1 LNDFFFGENA
11 DFVPFSG
18 QHILISAIVITLGT
32 TLICWAKKQSK
43 QTQFLTGNII
53 ASSIS
58 LTVIFGS
65 ILNIYKQDFN
75 YQEDLPLHL
84 CSFLALVIPILSF
97 TRKYIYYEIFF
108 FLILAGTLQSL
119 ITPSDYNFLNF
130 TFFRYW
136 FVHSG
141 LVLFMLYATFI
152 YKMRPTIKSVFKSF
166 VGMQFYMILMFII
179 NYLLGSNYFYT
190 NRKPDATTLLD
201 VFGEWPQYIFVVELI
216 VIPFFLLIYFP
227 FYLTRKKNKT
237 TLLYLL
243 NQ

>member
-1 LNDFFFGENA
+1 MNDFFFSENA

-18 QHILISAIVITLGT
+18 QHILISSIVIVLGII
-32 TLICWAKKQSK
+32 LIYWAKKQSE
-43 QTQFLTGNII
+43 QIQFLTGNII

-65 ILNIYKQDFN
+65 ILNSYKQDFN

-84 CSFLALVIPILSF
+84 CSFLALVIPVLSF
-97 TRKYIYYEIFF
+97 TRKFIYYEVFF

-152 YKMRPTIKSVFKSF
+152 YKMRPTLKSVFKSF
-166 VGMQFYMILMFII
+166 IGIQFYMILMFII
-179 NYLLGSNYFYT
+179 NYLLDSNYFYT

-227 FYLTRKKNKT
+227 FYLTRKKE
-237 TLLYLL
+237 
-243 NQ
+243 

>member
-1 LNDFFFGENA
+1 MSDFFFGENA

-18 QHILISAIVITLGT
+18 QHILISAIVITFAT

-84 CSFLALVIPILSF
+84 CSFLALIIPILSF

-108 FLILAGTLQSL
+108 FLIIAGTLQSL

-227 FYLTRKKNKT
+227 FYLTRKKE
-237 TLLYLL
+237 
-243 NQ
+243 

>member
-1 LNDFFFGENA
+1 MNDFFFGENA

-18 QHILISAIVITLGT
+18 QHILICAIVIVFGT
-32 TLICWAKKQSK
+32 ILIYWAKKQSE
-43 QTQFLTGNII
+43 QIQFLTGNII

-84 CSFLALVIPILSF
+84 CSFLALVIPVLSY

-141 LVLFMLYATFI
+141 LVLFMLYATFV

-166 VGMQFYMILMFII
+166 IGMQFYMILMFLI

-227 FYLTRKKNKT
+227 FYLTRKKE
-237 TLLYLL
+237 
-243 NQ
+243 

>member
-1 LNDFFFGENA
+1 MNDFFFGENA
-11 DFVPFSG
+11 DFIPFSK

-32 TLICWAKKQSK
+32 ILIYWAKKQSE
-43 QTQFLTGNII
+43 QIQILTGNVL

-65 ILNIYKQDFN
+65 ILNIYKPDFN

-84 CSFLALVIPILSF
+84 CSFLALIIPVLSF
-97 TRKYIYYEIFF
+97 TRKYIYYEILF

-119 ITPSDYNFLNF
+119 ITPSEYNFLNF

-141 LVLFMLYATFI
+141 LVIFMLYATFI
-152 YKMRPTIKSVFKSF
+152 YKMRPTLKSVFKSF

-227 FYLTRKKNKT
+227 FYLTRKKE
-237 TLLYLL
+237 
-243 NQ
+243 

>member
-18 QHILISAIVITLGT
+18 QHILISAIVVVFGII
-32 TLICWAKKQSK
+32 LIYWAKKQSE
-43 QTQFLTGNII
+43 QIQFLTGNII

-84 CSFLALVIPILSF
+84 CSFLALIIPILSF

-108 FLILAGTLQSL
+108 FLIIAGTLQSL

-227 FYLTRKKNKT
+227 FYLTRKKE
-237 TLLYLL
+237 
-243 NQ
+243 

>member
-18 QHILISAIVITLGT
+18 QHILISAIVIVVGT
-32 TLICWAKKQSK
+32 ILIFWAKKQSE
-43 QTQFLTGNII
+43 QIQFLTGNII

-65 ILNIYKQDFN
+65 ILNIYKPDFN

-84 CSFLALVIPILSF
+84 CSFLALVIPVLSY

-136 FVHSG
+136 FVHTG
-141 LVLFMLYATFI
+141 LVLIMLYATFV
-152 YKMRPTIKSVFKSF
+152 YKMRPTLKSVFKSF
-166 VGMQFYMILMFII
+166 IALQVYIIFMFIL
-179 NYLLGSNYFYT
+179 NYILGSNYFYT
-190 NRKPDATTLLD
+190 NKKPNATTLLD

-216 VIPFFLLIYFP
+216 VVPFFMLIYLP
-227 FYLTRKKNKT
+227 FYLTRNKN
-237 TLLYLL
+237 
-243 NQ
+243 

>member
-1 LNDFFFGENA
+1 MNDFFFGENA
-11 DFVPFSG
+11 DFIPFSK

-32 TLICWAKKQSK
+32 ILIYWAKKQSE
-43 QTQFLTGNII
+43 QIQILTGNVL

-65 ILNIYKQDFN
+65 ILNIYKPDFN

-84 CSFLALVIPILSF
+84 CSFLALIIPVLSF
-97 TRKYIYYEIFF
+97 TRKYIYYEILF

-119 ITPSDYNFLNF
+119 ITPSEYNFLNF

-141 LVLFMLYATFI
+141 LVIFMLYATFI
-152 YKMRPTIKSVFKSF
+152 YKMRPTLKSVFKSF
-166 VGMQFYMILMFII
+166 IGMQFYMVLMFLI
-179 NYLLGSNYFYT
+179 NHLLGSNYFYT

-227 FYLTRKKNKT
+227 FYLTRKKE
-237 TLLYLL
+237 
-243 NQ
+243 

>member
-1 LNDFFFGENA
+1 MNDFFFSENA

-18 QHILISAIVITLGT
+18 QHILISAIVIVLGII
-32 TLICWAKKQSK
+32 LIYWAKKQSE
-43 QTQFLTGNII
+43 QIQFLTGNII

-65 ILNIYKQDFN
+65 ILNSYKQDFN

-84 CSFLALVIPILSF
+84 CSFLALVIPVLSF
-97 TRKYIYYEIFF
+97 TRKFIYYEVFF

-152 YKMRPTIKSVFKSF
+152 YKMRPTLKSVFKSF
-166 VGMQFYMILMFII
+166 IGMQFYMILMFLI

-227 FYLTRKKNKT
+227 FYLTRKKE
-237 TLLYLL
+237 
-243 NQ
+243 

>member
-1 LNDFFFGENA
+1 MNDFFFGENA

-18 QHILISAIVITLGT
+18 QHILISAIVITLST
-32 TLICWAKKQSK
+32 TLIYWAKKQSE
-43 QTQFLTGNII
+43 QIQFLTGNII

-65 ILNIYKQDFN
+65 ILNIYKPDFN

-84 CSFLALVIPILSF
+84 CSFLALVIPVLSF

-130 TFFRYW
+130 NFFRYW

-141 LVLFMLYATFI
+141 LVLFMFYATFV

-166 VGMQFYMILMFII
+166 IGMQFYMVLMFLI
-179 NYLLGSNYFYT
+179 NHLLGSNYFYT

-227 FYLTRKKNKT
+227 FYLTRKKE
-237 TLLYLL
+237 
-243 NQ
+243 

>member
-1 LNDFFFGENA
+1 MNDFFFGENA
-11 DFVPFSG
+11 DFIPFSE

-32 TLICWAKKQSK
+32 ILIYWAKKQSE
-43 QTQFLTGNII
+43 QIQILSGNII

-65 ILNIYKQDFN
+65 ILNIYKPDFN

-84 CSFLALVIPILSF
+84 CSFLALIIPVLSF
-97 TRKYIYYEIFF
+97 TRKYIYYEILF

-119 ITPSDYNFLNF
+119 ITPSEYNFLNF

-141 LVLFMLYATFI
+141 LVIFMLYATFI
-152 YKMRPTIKSVFKSF
+152 YKMRPTLKSVFKSF
-166 VGMQFYMILMFII
+166 IGMQVYMIIMFII
-179 NYLLGSNYFYT
+179 NYMLGSNYFYT
-190 NRKPDATTLLD
+190 NRKPNATTLLD

-216 VIPFFLLIYFP
+216 VIPFFLLIYLP
-227 FYLTRKKNKT
+227 FYLTRKKE
-237 TLLYLL
+237 
-243 NQ
+243 

>member
-1 LNDFFFGENA
+1 MNDFFFGENA
-11 DFVPFSG
+11 DFAPFSG
-18 QHILISAIVITLGT
+18 QHVLISAIVIVVGT
-32 TLICWAKKQSK
+32 ILILWAKKQSE
-43 QTQFLTGNII
+43 QIQFLTGNII

-65 ILNIYKQDFN
+65 ILNIYKPDFN

-84 CSFLALVIPILSF
+84 CSFLALVIPVLSY

-136 FVHSG
+136 LVHSG
-141 LVLFMLYATFI
+141 LVLFMMYATFV

-166 VGMQFYMILMFII
+166 IGMQFYMILMFLI

-227 FYLTRKKNKT
+227 FYLTRKKE
-237 TLLYLL
+237 
-243 NQ
+243 

>member
-11 DFVPFSG
+11 DFDPFSG
-18 QHILISAIVITLGT
+18 QHILISVIVIVFGT
-32 TLICWAKKQSK
+32 ILIFWAKKKSEQI
-43 QTQFLTGNII
+43 QFLTGNII

-65 ILNIYKQDFN
+65 ILNIYKPDFN

-84 CSFLALVIPILSF
+84 CSFLALVIPVLSY

-119 ITPSDYNFLNF
+119 ITPSDYSFLNF

-136 FVHSG
+136 LVHSG
-141 LVLFMLYATFI
+141 LVLFMMYATFV

-166 VGMQFYMILMFII
+166 IGMQFYMILMFLI

-227 FYLTRKKNKT
+227 FYLTRKKE
-237 TLLYLL
+237 
-243 NQ
+243 

>member
-1 LNDFFFGENA
+1 MNDFFFGENA

-18 QHILISAIVITLGT
+18 QHILISAIVIVFGTL
-32 TLICWAKKQSK
+32 LIYWAKKQSE
-43 QTQFLTGNII
+43 QIQFLTGNII

-84 CSFLALVIPILSF
+84 CSFLALVIPVLSY

-141 LVLFMLYATFI
+141 LVLFMLYATFV

-166 VGMQFYMILMFII
+166 IGMQFYMILMFLI

-227 FYLTRKKNKT
+227 FYLTRKKE
-237 TLLYLL
+237 
-243 NQ
+243 

>member
-18 QHILISAIVITLGT
+18 QHILISAIVIVFGT
-32 TLICWAKKQSK
+32 ILIFWAKKQSE
-43 QTQFLTGNII
+43 QIQFLTGNII

-65 ILNIYKQDFN
+65 ILNSYKPDFN

-84 CSFLALVIPILSF
+84 CSFLALVIPVLSY

-141 LVLFMLYATFI
+141 LVLFMLYATFV

-166 VGMQFYMILMFII
+166 IAMQFYVILMFLI

-190 NRKPDATTLLD
+190 NRKPEATTLLD

-227 FYLTRKKNKT
+227 FYLTRKKE
-237 TLLYLL
+237 
-243 NQ
+243 

>member
-1 LNDFFFGENA
+1 MNDFFFGENA
-11 DFVPFSG
+11 DFAPFSG
-18 QHILISAIVITLGT
+18 QHILISAIVIVVGT
-32 TLICWAKKQSK
+32 ILILWAKKQSE
-43 QTQFLTGNII
+43 QIQFLTGNII

-65 ILNIYKQDFN
+65 ILNSYKPDFN
-75 YQEDLPLHL
+75 CQEDPLLHL
-84 CSFLALVIPILSF
+84 CSFLALVIPVLSY

-136 FVHSG
+136 LVHSG
-141 LVLFMLYATFI
+141 LVLFMMYATFV

-166 VGMQFYMILMFII
+166 IGMQFYMILMFLI

-227 FYLTRKKNKT
+227 FYLTRKKE
-237 TLLYLL
+237 
-243 NQ
+243 

>member
-11 DFVPFSG
+11 DFAPFSG
-18 QHILISAIVITLGT
+18 QHILISAIVIVVGT
-32 TLICWAKKQSK
+32 ILILWAKKQSE
-43 QTQFLTGNII
+43 QIQFLTGNII

-65 ILNIYKQDFN
+65 ILNIYKPDFN

-84 CSFLALVIPILSF
+84 CSFLALVIPVLSY

-136 FVHSG
+136 LVHSG
-141 LVLFMLYATFI
+141 LVLFMMYATFV

-166 VGMQFYMILMFII
+166 IGMQFYMILMFLI

-227 FYLTRKKNKT
+227 FYLTRKKE
-237 TLLYLL
+237 
-243 NQ
+243 

>member
-1 LNDFFFGENA
+1 MNDFFFGENA
-11 DFVPFSG
+11 DFAPFSG
-18 QHILISAIVITLGT
+18 QHILISAIVIVFGT
-32 TLICWAKKQSK
+32 ILILWAKKQSE
-43 QTQFLTGNII
+43 QIQFLTGNII

-84 CSFLALVIPILSF
+84 CSFLALIIPILSF

-108 FLILAGTLQSL
+108 FLIIAGTLQSL

-227 FYLTRKKNKT
+227 FYLTRKKE
-237 TLLYLL
+237 
-243 NQ
+243 

>member
-1 LNDFFFGENA
+1 MNDFFFGENA
-11 DFVPFSG
+11 DFAPFSG
-18 QHILISAIVITLGT
+18 QHILISAIVIVFGT
-32 TLICWAKKQSK
+32 ILIFWAKKKSEQI
-43 QTQFLTGNII
+43 QFLTGNII

-65 ILNIYKQDFN
+65 ILNIYKLDFN

-84 CSFLALVIPILSF
+84 CSFLALVIPVLSF

-130 TFFRYW
+130 NFFRYW

-141 LVLFMLYATFI
+141 LVLFMFYATFV

-166 VGMQFYMILMFII
+166 IGMQFYMVLMFLI
-179 NYLLGSNYFYT
+179 NHLLGSNYFYT

-227 FYLTRKKNKT
+227 FYLTRKKE
-237 TLLYLL
+237 
-243 NQ
+243 

>member
-1 LNDFFFGENA
+1 MNDFFFGENA

-18 QHILISAIVITLGT
+18 QHILISAIVIVFGT
-32 TLICWAKKQSK
+32 ILIFWAKKQSE
-43 QTQFLTGNII
+43 QIQFLTGNII

-65 ILNIYKQDFN
+65 ILNIYKPDFN

-84 CSFLALVIPILSF
+84 CSFLALVIPVLSY

-141 LVLFMLYATFI
+141 LVLFMLYATFV

-166 VGMQFYMILMFII
+166 IGMQFYVILMFLI

-190 NRKPDATTLLD
+190 NRKPEATTLLD

-227 FYLTRKKNKT
+227 FYLTRKKE
-237 TLLYLL
+237 
-243 NQ
+243 

>member
-1 LNDFFFGENA
+1 MNDFFFGENA

-18 QHILISAIVITLGT
+18 QHILISAIVVVFGT
-32 TLICWAKKQSK
+32 ILIYWAKKQSE
-43 QTQFLTGNII
+43 QIQFLTGNII

-65 ILNIYKQDFN
+65 ILNSYKQDFN
-75 YQEDLPLHL
+75 YQDDLPLHL
-84 CSFLALVIPILSF
+84 CSFLALVIPVLSY

-141 LVLFMLYATFI
+141 LVLFMLYATFV

-166 VGMQFYMILMFII
+166 IGMQFYMILMFLI

-227 FYLTRKKNKT
+227 FYVTRKKE
-237 TLLYLL
+237 
-243 NQ
+243 

>member
-11 DFVPFSG
+11 DFIPFSK

-32 TLICWAKKQSK
+32 ILIYWAKKQSE
-43 QTQFLTGNII
+43 QIQILTGNVL
-53 ASSIS
+53 ASLIS

-65 ILNIYKQDFN
+65 ILNIYKPDFN

-84 CSFLALVIPILSF
+84 CSFLALIIPVLSF
-97 TRKYIYYEIFF
+97 TRKYIYYEILF

-119 ITPSDYNFLNF
+119 ITPSEYNFLNF

-141 LVLFMLYATFI
+141 LVIFMLYATFI
-152 YKMRPTIKSVFKSF
+152 YKMRPTLKSVFKSF
-166 VGMQFYMILMFII
+166 IGMQVYMIIMFII
-179 NYLLGSNYFYT
+179 NYMLGSNYFYT
-190 NRKPDATTLLD
+190 NRKPNATTLLD

-216 VIPFFLLIYFP
+216 VIPFFLLIYLP
-227 FYLTRKKNKT
+227 FYLTRKKE
-237 TLLYLL
+237 
-243 NQ
+243 

>member
-1 LNDFFFGENA
+1 MNDFFFGENA

-18 QHILISAIVITLGT
+18 QHILISAIVIVFGT
-32 TLICWAKKQSK
+32 ILIYWAKKQSE
-43 QTQFLTGNII
+43 QIQFLTGNII

-84 CSFLALVIPILSF
+84 CSFLALVIPVLSF

-130 TFFRYW
+130 NFFRYW

-141 LVLFMLYATFI
+141 LVLFMFYATFV

-166 VGMQFYMILMFII
+166 IGMQFYMVLMFLI
-179 NYLLGSNYFYT
+179 NHLLGSNYFYT

-227 FYLTRKKNKT
+227 FYLTRKKE
-237 TLLYLL
+237 
-243 NQ
+243 

>member
-11 DFVPFSG
+11 DFIPFSK

-32 TLICWAKKQSK
+32 ILIYWAKKQSE
-43 QTQFLTGNII
+43 QIQILTGNVS

-65 ILNIYKQDFN
+65 ILNIYKPDFN

-84 CSFLALVIPILSF
+84 CSFLALIIPVLSF
-97 TRKYIYYEIFF
+97 TRKYIYYEILF

-119 ITPSDYNFLNF
+119 ITPSEYNFLNF

-141 LVLFMLYATFI
+141 LVIFMLYATFI
-152 YKMRPTIKSVFKSF
+152 YKMRPTLKSVFKSF
-166 VGMQFYMILMFII
+166 IGMQVYMIIMFII
-179 NYLLGSNYFYT
+179 NYMLGSNYFYT
-190 NRKPDATTLLD
+190 NRKPNATTLLD

-216 VIPFFLLIYFP
+216 VIPFFLLIYLP
-227 FYLTRKKNKT
+227 FYLTRKKE
-237 TLLYLL
+237 
-243 NQ
+243 